1 MIKQDPPPWRI
12 WVDTQRRIVSFH
24 PEDGFEL
31 LEFRDQALF
40 SAAWMSIPGSNT
52 GISKFL

>member
-31 LEFRDQALF
+31 LDFRVQALF
-40 SAAWMSIPGSNT
+40 FRFVDEFTRLHYG
-52 GISKFL
+52 FE